1 MQGGADVGQ
10 RLAEDPR
17 VKLVSFT
24 GSTAVG
30 LKVALEVQ
38 KRCRYKLY
46 HGIFP
51 FKEDGILN
59 TEANESSQLL

>member
-1 MQGGADVGQ
+1 VQGGADVGQ

-38 KRCRYKLY
+38 KRFGYKLLK
-46 HGIFP
+46 I
-51 FKEDGILN
+51 
-59 TEANESSQLL
+59 S